1 MDCKNDI
8 VFDDIEQIISHLVCQ
23 GFVKDYIIWTKR
35 GKDSSSP
42 YTTRNPE
49 NIDDVFQFV
58 HETPKFS
65 TERTCSAK
73 ITASDNSISTGGSK
87 ITINGNAGISTGP

>member
-35 GKDSSSP
+35 AKDSSSP

-49 NIDDVFQFV
+49 NINDVFQFV
-58 HETPKFS
+58 HETHQNFLPS
-65 TERTCSAK
+65 EHVV
-73 ITASDNSISTGGSK
+73 SK
-87 ITINGNAGISTGP
+87 